1 MSLIGPVPTPE
12 EQRQTGRESFAGSQ
26 AATRARAAGAS
37 EEEVQRAAS
46 IAVAEQRQGEKQSV
60 NLVLH
65 KPNVNAGLSGS
76 LRYPSYP
83 PITSTSDYVVFQFYK
98 YAPPFGGGRD
108 TSRQAQP
115 RSTSQSGRSTAAY
128 SNYQSS
134 NDRSYANP
142 SSLSSIVL
150 YMPEDIQSQ
159 FGSGWNGA
167 GFGAGA
173 IGLMNTAGALNTQKD
188 FIQTLQ
194 AGGNAIPGTIKT
206 TAFSTLIA
214 GINAAAGANISLN
227 QALGTITGT
236 IINPN
241 VELAYEAPKLR
252 TFSLKF
258 KLVPRT
264 GSEAKIIKKICNT
277 FKKSMLPSYGGQ
289 AIGFREAGNLL
300 TIPDL
305 CQVSF
310 MNGSQLHP
318 YLPKYK
324 LCGITDVNINYTAA
338 GAYATYGDG
347 SPVATELT
355 LSFLE
360 TKLVFSQEVD
370 IDGNGI

>member
-1 MSLIGPVPTPE
+1 MSQIGGPIPTQQQ
-12 EQRQTGRESFAGSQ
+12 QRQTAREAFAGTQ
-26 AATRARAAGAS
+26 AATQARAAGAS

-46 IAVAEQRQGEKQSV
+46 SAVAEQRQGEVQTVKLSIP
-60 NLVLH
+60 
-65 KPNVNAGLSGS
+65 KPPVNAGTGTA
-76 LRYPSYP
+76 LRYPSDL
-83 PITSTSDYVVFQFYK
+83 PITTNSDYVVFSFYK

-108 TSRQAQP
+108 VTNQVTT
-115 RSTSQSGRSTAAY
+115 STSAGSTSAY

-142 SSLSSIVL
+142 SKLKPIVL

-159 FGSGWNGA
+159 FGAGWNGA
-167 GFGAGA
+167 GFGATA
-173 IGLMNTAGALNTQKD
+173 AGLMNLAGSATTQKD
-188 FIQTLQ
+188 VFKILE
-194 AGGNAIPGTIKT
+194 AGVESIPGVIKT
-206 TAFSTLIA
+206 TAFSALIS
-214 GINAAAGANISLN
+214 GINAAAGANINLN

-252 TFSLKF
+252 NFSLKF
-258 KLVPRT
+258 KLVPRS
-264 GSEAKIIKKICNT
+264 GNESKIIRNICNT
-277 FKKSMLPSYGGQ
+277 FKKSMLPSFGGQ
-289 AIGFREAGNLL
+289 AIGFPEAGNLL

-347 SPVATELT
+347 APAATEIT
-355 LSFLE
+355 ISFLE
-360 TKLVFSQEVD
+360 TKLIFAQE
-370 IDGNGI
+370 IDDTGDTGI

>member
-1 MSLIGPVPTPE
+1 MSAIDQIDASYE
-12 EQRQTGRESFAGSQ
+12 IKQQ
-26 AATRARAAGAS
+26 AQIAAAK
-37 EEEVQRAAS
+37 EPN
-46 IAVAEQRQGEKQSV
+46 QGEKQTV
-60 NLVLH
+60 KLTIP
-65 KPNVNAGLSGS
+65 KPSVNAGSGGNA
-76 LRYPSYP
+76 LRYPSDL
-83 PITSTSDYVVFQFYK
+83 PITNSSDYVVFSFYK
-98 YAPPFGGGRD
+98 YAPPFGGRRD
-108 TSRQAQP
+108 TTNPVTS
-115 RSTSQSGRSTAAY
+115 STSKGSSSAY

-142 SSLSSIVL
+142 SGLKSIVL

-159 FGSGWNGA
+159 FGAGWNGA
-167 GFGAGA
+167 GFGAVA
-173 IGLMNTAGALNTQKD
+173 AGLMGAAGGATAQKDVTKIFGAGAES
-188 FIQTLQ
+188 
-194 AGGNAIPGTIKT
+194 IPGVVKTAVFDGLIK
-206 TAFSTLIA
+206 

-252 TFSLKF
+252 NFSLRF

-264 GSEAKIIKKICNT
+264 GDESKIIRGICNT
-277 FKKSMLPSYGGQ
+277 FKKSMLPSFGGQ
-289 AIGFREAGNLL
+289 ALGFPAAGNLL

-310 MNGSQLHP
+310 MNGSSLHP

-347 SPVATELT
+347 APVATEIT
-355 LSFLE
+355 ISFLE
-360 TKLVFSQEVD
+360 TKLIFSQEVEE
-370 IDGNGI
+370 NGGGI